1 MSRIGLLLAIAA
13 LLGAGA
19 AALITSL
26 REGKSAPSPAAVVKG
41 SSEKPSC
48 CSGH

>member
-19 AALITSL
+19 AALMASL
-26 REGKSAPSPAAVVKG
+26 REDKVAKTPAAVVKG
-41 SSEKPSC
+41 SGKKPAC
-48 CSGH
+48 CPGH